1 MPITISALNVY
12 PVKGLKGIPLT
23 QARCTD
29 RGIEHDRRW
38 MLVDREGMFYTQREH
53 PRMATV
59 WTEIDGDALSLAAP
73 DAGEVRVP
81 LSPDGGA
88 RVRVQVWNS
97 TCDAITVSREADEML
112 SEYLGFDCTLVFM
125 PDESTRY
132 SNPEFGGQ
140 GKRVGFADGYAYLL
154 TNEASLADLNAKLLA
169 KDHPAVPMNRFR
181 PNIVVAGATAFAE
194 DHWGD
199 LRFALLGP
207 LDSRRSLPSS
217 DFIGGGNDSRLGPG
231 DSRRLG
237 NDSAILRT
245 AKPCGRCQVTT
256 TDQTMGEV
264 RGPEP
269 LATLATYRDSGF
281 GVRFGMNL
289 VTVREGT
296 IRVGDTVELAS

>member
-12 PVKGLKGIPLT
+12 PVKGLKGIPLN

-81 LSPDGGA
+81 LRPEGGDKL
-88 RVRVQVWNS
+88 RVHVWNS

-112 SEYLGFDCTLVFM
+112 SSYLGFGCRLVFM
-125 PDESTRY
+125 PDDSTRY
-132 SNPEFGGQ
+132 SNPQFGGE
-140 GKRVGFADGYAYLL
+140 GHRVGFADGYAYLL

-169 KDHPAVPMNRFR
+169 KEHPAVPMNRFR
-181 PNIVVAGATAFAE
+181 PNIVVAGASAFAE
-194 DHWGD
+194 DDWRD
-199 LRFALLGP
+199 LRFAPLGP
-207 LDSRRSLPSS
+207 LDSRLR
-217 DFIGGGNDSRLGPG
+217 GNDKG
-231 DSRRLG
+231 DG
-237 NDSAILRT
+237 NDTILRA

-256 TDQTMGEV
+256 TDQTTGDV

-269 LATLATYRDSGF
+269 LATLATYRDSDF
-281 GVRFGMNL
+281 GIRFGMNL
-289 VTVREGT
+289 VTIREGT
-296 IRVGDTVELAS
+296 IRVGDTVELPQGR

>member
-23 QARCTD
+23 EARCTD

-38 MLVDREGMFYTQREH
+38 MLVDREGQFLTQRDH

-59 WTEIDGDALSLAAP
+59 WTEIQDGALSLSAP
-73 DAGEVRVP
+73 DVGEVVVP
-81 LSPDGGA
+81 LRPEGGSKL
-88 RVRVQVWNS
+88 RVQVWRS
-97 TCDAITVSREADEML
+97 TCDAITVSRQADEML
-112 SEYLGFDCTLVFM
+112 SGYLGLDCALVFM
-125 PDESTRY
+125 PDDSTRY
-132 SNPEFGGQ
+132 SNPEFGGE
-140 GKRVGFADGYAYLL
+140 GHRVGFADGYAYLL

-169 KDHPAVPMNRFR
+169 KDHPALPMNRFR
-181 PNIVVAGATAFAE
+181 PNIVVTGGAAYAE

-199 LRFALLGP
+199 LRFAPLGP
-207 LDSRRSLPSS
+207 LDSRLH
-217 DFIGGGNDSRLGPG
+217 GNDPT
-231 DSRRLG
+231 
-237 NDSAILRT
+237 ILRT

-256 TDQTMGEV
+256 TDQTTGDV

-269 LATLATYRDSGF
+269 LATLATYRDSEL

-296 IRVGDTVELAS
+296 IRIGDTVQLR

>member
-23 QARCTD
+23 EARCTD

-38 MLVDREGMFYTQREH
+38 MVVDRQGQFLSQREQ
-53 PRMATV
+53 PQMATV
-59 WTEIDGDALSLAAP
+59 WTEIQDGALSLSAP
-73 DAGEVRVP
+73 DVGEVLVP
-81 LSPDGGA
+81 LRPGGGSK
-88 RVRVQVWNS
+88 VRVQVWRS
-97 TCDAITVSREADEML
+97 TCDAIAVSKEADEML
-112 SEYLGFDCTLVFM
+112 SSYLGLDCALVFM
-125 PDESTRY
+125 PDESARY

-169 KDHPAVPMNRFR
+169 KDHAALPMNRFR
-181 PNIVVAGATAFAE
+181 PNIVVSGATAFAE
-194 DHWGD
+194 DDWGD
-199 LRFALLGP
+199 LRFAPLGP
-207 LDSRRSLPSS
+207 LDSGLH
-217 DFIGGGNDSRLGPG
+217 
-231 DSRRLG
+231 G
-237 NDSAILRT
+237 NDSAVLRT

-256 TDQTMGEV
+256 TDQTTGEV

-269 LATLATYRDSGF
+269 LATLATYRDSEF

-296 IRVGDTVELAS
+296 IRVGDTVELR